1 MEVYVLDSNFFI
13 QAHRVSYPLDIAF
26 SFWNKVKHL
35 ADEGRI
41 ISIDKVKNEL
51 YDKNDALEAWCKED
65 LPENFFK
72 DTSHVMSAY
81 SQVSAWAI
89 SRSGHY
95 LPNALNEFLD
105 ADEADAF
112 LIAYA
117 LADKANR
124 IIVTHEIGNPNQRN
138 KIKIPEPCNA
148 LEVVF
153 CTTID
158 MFRRLGKHFSPR
170 ILHAPLK

>member
-26 SFWNKVKHL
+26 SFWNKVKQL
-35 ADEGRI
+35 AEQGRI

-51 YDKNDALEAWCKED
+51 YEKNDALEAWCKAN
-65 LPENFFK
+65 LPEDFFK
-72 DTSHVMSAY
+72 DSSHVMSAY
-81 SQVSAWAI
+81 GQVSTWEI
-89 SRSGHY
+89 SRNEHY

-117 LADKANR
+117 LADKTNR
-124 IIVTHEIGNPNQRN
+124 IIVTHELSNLNKKN
-138 KIKIPEPCNA
+138 KIKMPEPCNA
-148 LEVVF
+148 LGVSF
-153 CTTID
+153 CSTID
-158 MFRRLGKHFSPR
+158 MFRRLGETF
-170 ILHAPLK
+170 